1 MELLSDAFVYLCA
14 AVIAVPIANRLGL
27 GSVLGYLIAGVVIG
41 PVLGIVG
48 SETTEV
54 QHFAEFGV
62 VMMLFLVGLELQPAV
77 LWKMRKQLIGLGG
90 LQVVGTT
97 AVFAGIAL
105 AFGLAWQAALALGM
119 ILALSSTAIVL
130 QTLNE
135 KGWLKTQGGQSS
147 FSVLLTQDIAVIP
160 MLAILP
166 LLAVGHAAGGG
177 AEHSDGHGHGGH
189 EGGGAHGGEALAA
202 LPGWAQALVIIAVII
217 AIIVAGRHLLRPV
230 FRFIAEAHLREIFT
244 ATALLLVIG
253 IALLMDFVGLS
264 PALGTF
270 LAGVVL
276 SDSDYRHELESDIE
290 PFKGLLLGLFFLTVG
305 AGIDF
310 NLLFGAPLTIFGLA
324 LGLMAVKFAL
334 LFALGTLFRLDG
346 PDRWLFALGLAQAGE
361 FAFVLFGFASSSG
374 ALEQSLL
381 QTMTLVVAISMLLT
395 PALFILYEKVIAPRA
410 ASKSDREPDVVD
422 SKGRVVIVGMGRFGQ
437 IVGRL
442 LLTSGYDVVILDHD
456 PQTVDNL
463 SRVGIRTIYGDAT
476 RPDLLHGAGVGD
488 ADLFIAAIDD
498 RDKQTLVV
506 EHVAKTYPNVKIL
519 ARARDRHHVYEL
531 ENVGAH
537 VAERE
542 VFEGALTLGKQAL
555 VALGSHPFRAQTKAR
570 EFRNH
575 DFAMLDD
582 LRENYN
588 DGGVDKSYIDA
599 MRAHAETLFDIMR
612 VDRGEERHE
621 RTERGWNP
629 PPKSDATLGLTP
641 EGEETRG

>member
-41 PVLGIVG
+41 PILGIVG

-62 VMMLFLVGLELQPAV
+62 VMMLFLVGLELQPAM
-77 LWKMRKQLIGLGG
+77 LWKMRQQLVGLGG

-97 AVFAGIAL
+97 SVFAGAGL
-105 AFGLAWQAALALGM
+105 VFGLSWQSAIALGM

-160 MLAILP
+160 MLAVLP
-166 LLAVGHAAGGG
+166 LLAT
-177 AEHSDGHGHGGH
+177 GHGGGH
-189 EGGGAHGGEALAA
+189 EGTGADGHGEAAAHGGEALAA
-202 LPGWAQALVIIAVII
+202 LPGWVQALIILAVIA

-310 NLLFGAPLTIFGLA
+310 DLLFGAPVTIFGLA
-324 LGLMAVKFAL
+324 LGLMMTKFVV
-334 LFALGTLFRLDG
+334 LFALAIIFRLEG
-346 PDRWLFALGLAQAGE
+346 PDRWLFSLGLAQAGE
-361 FAFVLFGFASSSG
+361 FAFVLFGFALG
-374 ALEQSLL
+374 AGVLEQHLL
-381 QTMTLVVAISMLLT
+381 QVMTLVVAISMWLT
-395 PALFILYEKVIAPRA
+395 PALFIFYEKVVAPRVA
-410 ASKSDREPDVVD
+410 AKSNRPPDVID
-422 SKGRVVIVGMGRFGQ
+422 SRGRVVVAGMGRYGQ
-437 IVGRL
+437 IVSRL
-442 LLTSGYDVVILDHD
+442 LMTSGYDVVILDHD
-456 PQTVDNL
+456 PQTIDNL
-463 SRVGIRTIYGDAT
+463 ARVGIRTFYGDAT
-476 RPDLLHGAGVGD
+476 RPDLLHGAGLKD
-488 ADLFIAAIDD
+488 ADLFVAAIDD
-498 RDKQTLVV
+498 RDKQTMVV
-506 EHVAKTYPNVKIL
+506 EHVAKTYPKVKIL

-531 ENVGAH
+531 ENAGAH
-537 VAERE
+537 FAERE
-542 VFEGALTLGKQAL
+542 VFEGALSLGRQAL
-555 VALGSHPFRAQTKAR
+555 IELGAHPFRARTKAKD
-570 EFRNH
+570 FRNH
-575 DFAMLDD
+575 DLAMLDD

-588 DGGVDKSYIDA
+588 DGGVDTSYIDA
-599 MRAHAETLFDIMR
+599 MRAHSETLYEIMR
-612 VDRGEERHE
+612 VDRGDERHE

-629 PPKSDATLGLTP
+629 PPKGDATL
-641 EGEETRG
+641 

>member
-27 GSVLGYLIAGVVIG
+27 GSVLGYLIGGVMIG
-41 PVLGIVG
+41 PVLGVVG
-48 SETTEV
+48 SETAEV

-62 VMMLFLVGLELQPAV
+62 VMMLFLVGLELRPAV
-77 LWKMRKQLIGLGG
+77 LWKMRRQLVGLGG
-90 LQVVGTT
+90 LQVLGTT
-97 AVFAGIAL
+97 AVFAGAGL
-105 AFGLAWQAALALGM
+105 AFGLVWQSAVALGM

-135 KGWLKTQGGQSS
+135 KGWLKTEGGQSS

-160 MLAILP
+160 MLAVLP
-166 LLAVGHAAGGG
+166 LLAVGHAGG
-177 AEHSDGHGHGGH
+177 HSDPSVGKVTGDHGDA
-189 EGGGAHGGEALAA
+189 GAHGGEALAS
-202 LPGWAQALVIIAVII
+202 LPGWMQALVILAVIA
-217 AIIVAGRHLLRPV
+217 AIIVTGRHLMRPV

-324 LGLMAVKFAL
+324 IGLIVTKFVL
-334 LFALGTLFRLDG
+334 LFGLGTLFKLTGADK
-346 PDRWLFALGLAQAGE
+346 WLLALGLAQAGE
-361 FAFVLFGFASSSG
+361 FAFVLFGFALSAG
-374 ALEQSLL
+374 VLEPALL
-381 QTMTLVVAISMLLT
+381 QTLTLVVAISMLLT

-410 ASKSDREPDVVD
+410 VAKTDRPADHID
-422 SKGRVVIVGMGRFGQ
+422 KKGRIVVAGMGRFGQ
-437 IVGRL
+437 IVARL
-442 LLTSGYDVVILDHD
+442 LISSGYDVVILDHD
-456 PQTVDNL
+456 PQTVENL
-463 SRVGIRTIYGDAT
+463 GKVGLKTFYGDAT
-476 RPDLLHGAGVGD
+476 RPELLHGTGLQG
-488 ADLFIAAIDD
+488 ADLFIAALDD
-498 RDKQTLVV
+498 RDKQTMVV
-506 EHVAKTYPNVKIL
+506 EHVAKTYPKVRIL

-531 ENVGAH
+531 EQAGAH
-537 VAERE
+537 FAERE
-542 VFEGALTLGKQAL
+542 VFEGAMTMGRQAL
-555 VALGSHPFRAQTKAR
+555 VDLGMHPFRARTKAK
-570 EFRNH
+570 EFWHH
-575 DFAMLDD
+575 DRAMLDG
-582 LRENYN
+582 LRANYN

-599 MRAHAETLFDIMR
+599 MRAHSQTLFEIMR
-612 VDRGEERHE
+612 ADHGDDKHE

-629 PPKSDATLGLTP
+629 PPKGDATL
-641 EGEETRG
+641 

>member
-1 MELLSDAFVYLCA
+1 MELLSDAFVYLAA

-48 SETTEV
+48 SETTDV

-62 VMMLFLVGLELQPAV
+62 VMMLFLVGLELQPAM
-77 LWKMRKQLIGLGG
+77 LWKMRQQLIGLGG

-97 AVFAGIAL
+97 AVFAGAGL
-105 AFGLAWQAALALGM
+105 AFGLSWQSAVALGM

-160 MLAILP
+160 MLAVLP
-166 LLAVGHAAGGG
+166 LLAVGHGAGHG
-177 AEHSDGHGHGGH
+177 DGHGADAHGG
-189 EGGGAHGGEALAA
+189 GHGGEALAA
-202 LPGWAQALVIIAVII
+202 LPGWVQALIILAVIA

-276 SDSDYRHELESDIE
+276 SDSDYRHELEADIE

-310 NLLFGAPLTIFGLA
+310 NLLFGNPVVIIGLA
-324 LGLMAVKFAL
+324 LALIGVKFAL
-334 LFALGTLFRLDG
+334 LFGLGTIFKLQG
-346 PDRWLFALGLAQAGE
+346 ADRWLFALGLAQAGE
-361 FAFVLFGFASSSG
+361 FAFVLFGFAASSNVLDQG
-374 ALEQSLL
+374 LL

-410 ASKSDREPDVVD
+410 VARSDREPDVID
-422 SKGRVVIVGMGRFGQ
+422 SKGRIVVAGMGRFGQ
-437 IVGRL
+437 IVSRML
-442 LLTSGYDVVILDHD
+442 MTSGYDVVILDHD
-456 PQTVDNL
+456 PQTIENL
-463 SRVGIRTIYGDAT
+463 GRVGVRTFYGDVT
-476 RPDLLHGAGVGD
+476 RPDLLHGAGLKD
-488 ADLFIAAIDD
+488 ADLFVAAIDD
-498 RDKQTLVV
+498 RDKQTMVV
-506 EHVAKTYPNVKIL
+506 EHVARTYPNVKIL

-531 ENVGAH
+531 ETAGAH
-537 VAERE
+537 YAERE
-542 VFEGALTLGKQAL
+542 VFEGAMTLGRRAL
-555 VALGSHPFRAQTKAR
+555 VELGSHPFRARTKAR
-570 EFRNH
+570 DFRNH
-575 DFAMLDD
+575 DRAMLDD

-599 MRAHAETLFDIMR
+599 MRAHAETLYKIMR
-612 VDRGEERHE
+612 VDRGEEKHE

-629 PPKSDATLGLTP
+629 PPKGDATL
-641 EGEETRG
+641 

>member
-14 AVIAVPIANRLGL
+14 AVVAVPIANRLGL

-41 PVLGIVG
+41 PVLGVVG

-62 VMMLFLVGLELQPAV
+62 VMMLFLVGLELQPTV
-77 LWKMRKQLIGLGG
+77 LWKMRRQLVGLGG
-90 LQVVGTT
+90 LQVLGTT
-97 AVFAGIAL
+97 AIFAGVGL
-105 AFGLAWQAALALGM
+105 VFGLVWQSAVALGM

-135 KGWLKTQGGQSS
+135 KGWLKTEGGQSS

-160 MLAILP
+160 MLAVLP
-166 LLAVGHAAGGG
+166 LLAVGQSGGHGDPSAGEVAGG
-177 AEHSDGHGHGGH
+177 HG
-189 EGGGAHGGEALAA
+189 EAGAHSGEALAS
-202 LPGWAQALVIIAVII
+202 LPGWMQALVILAVIA
-217 AIIVAGRHLLRPV
+217 AIIITGRHLMRPV

-324 LGLMAVKFAL
+324 IGLIVTKFVL
-334 LFALGTLFRLDG
+334 LFGLGTVFKLQGADK
-346 PDRWLFALGLAQAGE
+346 WLFALGLAQAGE
-361 FAFVLFGFASSSG
+361 FAFVLFGFALSAG
-374 ALEQSLL
+374 VLEPALL
-381 QTMTLVVAISMLLT
+381 QTLTLVVAISMLLT

-410 ASKSDREPDVVD
+410 VARTDRPADHID
-422 SKGRVVIVGMGRFGQ
+422 RKGRIVVAGMGRFGQ
-437 IVGRL
+437 IVARL
-442 LLTSGYDVVILDHD
+442 LITSGYDVVILDHD
-456 PQTVDNL
+456 PQTVENL
-463 SRVGIRTIYGDAT
+463 GKVGLKTFYGDAT
-476 RPDLLHGAGVGD
+476 RPDLLHGTGLQD
-488 ADLFIAAIDD
+488 AVLFIAALDD
-498 RDKQTLVV
+498 RDKQTMVV
-506 EHVAKTYPNVKIL
+506 EHVAKTYPKVRIL

-531 ENVGAH
+531 EQAGAH
-537 VAERE
+537 YAERE
-542 VFEGALTLGKQAL
+542 VFEGAMTMGRQAL
-555 VALGSHPFRAQTKAR
+555 VDLGMHPFRARTKAKDFWR
-570 EFRNH
+570 H
-575 DFAMLDD
+575 DRAMLDD

-599 MRAHAETLFDIMR
+599 MRAHSQTLFEIMR
-612 VDRGEERHE
+612 ADHGDDKHE

-629 PPKSDATLGLTP
+629 PPKGDATL
-641 EGEETRG
+641 

>member
-1 MELLSDAFVYLCA
+1 MELLSDAFVYLAA

-41 PVLGIVG
+41 PILGVVG
-48 SETTEV
+48 SETTDV

-62 VMMLFLVGLELQPAV
+62 VMMLFLVGLELRPAV

-97 AVFAGIAL
+97 AVFAGAGL
-105 AFGLAWQAALALGM
+105 LFGLSWQSALALGM

-135 KGWLKTQGGQSS
+135 KGWMKTQGGQSS

-160 MLAILP
+160 MLAVLP
-166 LLAVGHAAGGG
+166 LLAVAHGDPHALDTHGEAAG
-177 AEHSDGHGHGGH
+177 
-189 EGGGAHGGEALAA
+189 HGGEALAA
-202 LPGWAQALVIIAVII
+202 LPGWAQALIILAVIA
-217 AIIVAGRHLLRPV
+217 AIIVAGRHLLRPI

-253 IALLMDFVGLS
+253 IALMMDFVGLS

-310 NLLFGAPLTIFGLA
+310 GLLFGAPGTIFGLA
-324 LGLMAVKFAL
+324 FGLMVAKFAL
-334 LFALGTLFRLDG
+334 LYALGTIFKLQG
-346 PDRWLFALGLAQAGE
+346 ADRWLFALGLAQAGE
-361 FAFVLFGFASSSG
+361 FAFVLFGFASG
-374 ALEQSLL
+374 AGVLEQSLL

-395 PALFILYEKVIAPRA
+395 PALFILYEKVVAPRVIA
-410 ASKSDREPDVVD
+410 KSDREPDVID
-422 SKGRVVIVGMGRFGQ
+422 SRGRIVVAGMGRFGQ
-437 IVGRL
+437 IVSRL
-442 LLTSGYDVVILDHD
+442 LMTSGYDVVILDHD
-456 PQTVDNL
+456 PQTIENL
-463 SRVGIRTIYGDAT
+463 GRVGVRTFYGDVT
-476 RPDLLHGAGVGD
+476 RPDLLHGAGLME
-488 ADLFIAAIDD
+488 ADLFVAAIDD
-498 RDKQTLVV
+498 REKQTMVV
-506 EHVAKTYPNVKIL
+506 EHVARTYPKVKIL

-531 ENVGAH
+531 EKAGAH
-537 VAERE
+537 YAERE
-542 VFEGALTLGKQAL
+542 VFEGAMSIGRKAL
-555 VALGSHPFRAQTKAR
+555 VELGAHPFRARTKAKD
-570 EFRNH
+570 FRNH
-575 DFAMLDD
+575 DLAMLDD
-582 LRENYN
+582 LRENYH

-599 MRAHAETLFDIMR
+599 MRAHSETLYEIMR
-612 VDRGEERHE
+612 VDRGEESHE

-629 PPKSDATLGLTP
+629 PPKGDATL
-641 EGEETRG
+641 

>member
-1 MELLSDAFVYLCA
+1 MELLSDAFVYLAA

-48 SETTEV
+48 SETTDV

-62 VMMLFLVGLELQPAV
+62 VMMLFLVGLELQPAM
-77 LWKMRKQLIGLGG
+77 LWKMRQQLIGLGG

-97 AVFAGIAL
+97 AVFAGAGL
-105 AFGLAWQAALALGM
+105 AFGLSWQSAVALGM

-160 MLAILP
+160 MLAVLP
-166 LLAVGHAAGGG
+166 LLAVGHGAGHG
-177 AEHSDGHGHGGH
+177 DGHGADAHGG
-189 EGGGAHGGEALAA
+189 GHGGEALAA
-202 LPGWAQALVIIAVII
+202 LPGWVQALIILAVIA

-276 SDSDYRHELESDIE
+276 SDSDYRHELEADIE

-310 NLLFGAPLTIFGLA
+310 NLLFGNPVVIIGLA
-324 LGLMAVKFAL
+324 LALIGVKFAL
-334 LFALGTLFRLDG
+334 LFGLGTIFKLQG
-346 PDRWLFALGLAQAGE
+346 ADRWLFALGLAQAGE
-361 FAFVLFGFASSSG
+361 FAFVLFGFAASSNVLDQG
-374 ALEQSLL
+374 LL
-381 QTMTLVVAISMLLT
+381 QTMTLVVAISMVLT

-410 ASKSDREPDVVD
+410 VARSDREPDVID
-422 SKGRVVIVGMGRFGQ
+422 SKGRIVVAGMGRFGQ
-437 IVGRL
+437 IVSRML
-442 LLTSGYDVVILDHD
+442 MTSGYDVVILDHD
-456 PQTVDNL
+456 PQTIENL
-463 SRVGIRTIYGDAT
+463 GRVGVRTFYGDVT
-476 RPDLLHGAGVGD
+476 RPDLLHGAGLKD
-488 ADLFIAAIDD
+488 ADLFVAAIDD
-498 RDKQTLVV
+498 RDKQTMVV
-506 EHVAKTYPNVKIL
+506 EHVARTYPNVKIL

-531 ENVGAH
+531 ETAGAH
-537 VAERE
+537 YAERE
-542 VFEGALTLGKQAL
+542 VFEGAMTLGRRAL
-555 VALGSHPFRAQTKAR
+555 VELGSHPFRARTKAR
-570 EFRNH
+570 DFRNH
-575 DFAMLDD
+575 DRAMLDD

-599 MRAHAETLFDIMR
+599 MRAHAETLYEIMR
-612 VDRGEERHE
+612 VDRGEEKHE

-629 PPKSDATLGLTP
+629 PPKGDATL
-641 EGEETRG
+641 